1 MTKLVLAL
9 GGNALQ
15 LSDGPDGIEG
25 QQYAAGRTAAQL
37 FKLAAD
43 KSISLAVTHG
53 NGPQVGTELLRHDKA
68 KDVATPFPLDVLDA
82 TTEGYIGYVLQ
93 NAFQNAL
100 SLSADV
106 RSFVSLVTQV
116 VVDKEDS
123 AFQNPSKFVGPV
135 YDYETAKNLEKEKG
149 WVFKEDKG
157 RGYRRVVPSPMPRR
171 IVELDA
177 IRALMDVNIVPIT
190 VGGGGIPVIEE
201 NGILKGVEAVID
213 KDLASSLL
221 AVELKAEQF
230 VILTQV
236 DKVYINF
243 KTDRQQSIERANLDY
258 LKELYDEGHFPAGS
272 MGPKI
277 LAAIKYLERVD
288 GQVAIGSLDEAEA
301 VVRGVAGTIIYR

>member
-1 MTKLVLAL
+1 MKVVLAL

-15 LSDGPDGIEG
+15 LPDGPDGIEG
-25 QQYAAGRTAAQL
+25 QQYAAERTAAQL
-37 FKLAAD
+37 LRLVTD
-43 KSISLAVTHG
+43 KSINLAITHG

-68 KDVATPFPLDVLDA
+68 KDVVTPFPLDVLDA

-93 NAFQNAL
+93 NAFRNAVTL
-100 SLSADV
+100 AKEK

-116 VVDKEDS
+116 VVDKDDP
-123 AFQNPSKFVGPV
+123 AFNNPSKFVGPI
-135 YDYETAKNLEKEKG
+135 YDYETAMRLQAEKG

-171 IVELDA
+171 IVELDS
-177 IRALMDVNIVPIT
+177 IKVLMEAGIVPIT
-190 VGGGGIPVIEE
+190 VGGGGIPVVEQE
-201 NGILKGVEAVID
+201 GILRGVEAVID

-221 AVELKAEQF
+221 AVELKAELF

-236 DKVYINF
+236 DKVYINY
-243 KTDRQQSIERANLDY
+243 KSDRQQSIERANLDY
-258 LKELYDEGHFPAGS
+258 LRELYDEGHFPAGS

-277 LAAIKYLERVD
+277 LAAIKYLENVD
-288 GQVAIGSLDEAEA
+288 GQVAIGSLEEAEA